1 MLLKVE
7 KLVKVYHKREVV
19 KGISFEMG
27 RGEIVGL
34 LGRNGA
40 GKTTTFRMIIGLVLP
55 TAGSVYFNI
64 NTNPPAERAGNNNAM
79 EKDDEWVDISGL
91 PIYKRVRYGMGYL
104 PQEHS
109 VFQNMTVAENLL
121 AILETRD
128 LTKGRRL
135 SEAGRLLEEFGL
147 THLSKQKAYTLSGG
161 EMRRLEI
168 ARSLVIQPSL
178 ILLDEPFSGI
188 DPIAVNEIQEIIKKL
203 RERGIS
209 ILLTDHNVRETLA
222 VTDHSYIIDDGQIL
236 CKGSPIEIMNDPLAR
251 RKYLGEKFKM

>member
-1 MLLKVE
+1 MLLRVE
-7 KLVKVYHKREVV
+7 KLVKMYHKREVV
-19 KGISFEMG
+19 KSISFDIG
-27 RGEIVGL
+27 KGEIVGL

-55 TAGSVYFNI
+55 TSGTVYLNS
-64 NTNPPAERAGNNNAM
+64 NTSDTQEPGEEN
-79 EKDDEWVDISGL
+79 WIDISQF
-91 PIYKRVRYGMGYL
+91 PIYKRVRHGMGYL

-121 AILETRD
+121 AILETRPIS
-128 LTKGRRL
+128 KGRQF

-147 THLSKQKAYTLSGG
+147 SSLSRQKAYTLSGG

-168 ARSLVIQPSL
+168 ARSLITQPAL

-188 DPIAVNEIQEIIKKL
+188 DPIAVNEIQEIIRRL
-203 RERGIS
+203 RAKGLS

-222 VTDHSYIIDDGQIL
+222 VTDRSYIIDEGQIL
-236 CKGSPIEIMNDPLAR
+236 SKGSPDEIMKDPIAR
-251 RKYLGEKFKM
+251 SKYLGEKFKM

>member
-1 MLLKVE
+1 MLLRVE
-7 KLVKVYHKREVV
+7 KLVKAYHKREVV
-19 KGISFEMG
+19 KNISFDIG
-27 RGEIVGL
+27 KGEIVGL

-55 TAGSVYFNI
+55 TAGAVYL
-64 NTNPPAERAGNNNAM
+64 NTNPSDTRNPGEEN
-79 EKDDEWVDISGL
+79 WVDLSQF

-109 VFQNMTVAENLL
+109 VFQNMTVVDNLL
-121 AILETRD
+121 AILETRA
-128 LTKGRRL
+128 LSKGRRM

-147 THLSKQKAYTLSGG
+147 SNLSRQKAYTLSGG

-168 ARSLVIQPSL
+168 ARSLITQPSL

-188 DPIAVNEIQEIIKKL
+188 DPIAVNEIQEIIKHL
-203 RERGIS
+203 RARGIS

-222 VTDHSYIIDDGQIL
+222 VTDRSYIIDEGQIL
-236 CKGSPIEIMNDPLAR
+236 CKGSPDEIMNDPIAR

>member
-1 MLLKVE
+1 MLLRIE

-55 TAGSVYFNI
+55 TAGVIYFN
-64 NTNPPAERAGNNNAM
+64 TNIAGK
-79 EKDDEWVDISGL
+79 EDKWEDISDL

-109 VFQNMTVAENLL
+109 VFQNMTVEENLL
-121 AILETRD
+121 AILETRN
-128 LTKGRRL
+128 LSKGRRL

-147 THLSKQKAYTLSGG
+147 THLSKQRAHTLSGG

-236 CKGSPIEIMNDPLAR
+236 CKGSPAEIMNDPIAR